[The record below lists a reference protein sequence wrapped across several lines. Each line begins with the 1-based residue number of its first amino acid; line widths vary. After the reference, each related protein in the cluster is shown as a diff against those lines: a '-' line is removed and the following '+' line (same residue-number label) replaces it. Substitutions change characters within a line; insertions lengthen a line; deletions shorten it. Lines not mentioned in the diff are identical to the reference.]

1 MAISNALRDQLDD
14 VTCPSMTDVQLGT
27 VIQTVETVADAAL
40 PKAGGAMTG
49 RITGFFYQP
58 EVVDINSGAVDATN
72 EGKIQIIASG
82 PLTLPDAPSE
92 NGVYQFL
99 NVSGGA
105 CSITV
110 AQPNTQSYDNGST
123 VIALANSAAVT
134 LLHRYTVYFRL

>member
-1 MAISNALRDQLDD
+1 MAISNALRDQLND

-27 VIQTVETVADAAL
+27 VIQTVETVAAAAL

-72 EGKIQIIASG
+72 EGKIQVIASG
-82 PLTLPDAPSE
+82 PLTLPATPSQ

-99 NVSGGA
+99 NTSGGV
-105 CSITV
+105 CSIYV
-110 AQPNTQSYDNGST
+110 AQPNTQSYHSGSA
-123 VIALANSAAVT
+123 VIALANRTAVT
-134 LLHRYTVYFRL
+134 LLHQYTVYFRL

>member
-1 MAISNALRDQLDD
+1 MAISNALRDQLNN

-27 VIQTVETVADAAL
+27 VIQTVETVAAAAL

-58 EVVDINSGAVDATN
+58 EVVNINSGAVDATN

-99 NVSGGA
+99 NISGDA

-110 AQPNTQSYDNGST
+110 AQVSTQAYDNGSK
-123 VIALANSAAVT
+123 VIALANSAAMT
-134 LLHRYTVYFRL
+134 LLHISDVYYRL